1 MTDVLFREH
10 IIFHE
15 FHTFNNLKYIGDA
28 AARAYVATS
37 KMYHKP
43 MLLKPINF
51 NQSFTIQDLVNEVK
65 QHRKVE
71 LHENIVRFYGITKE
85 DRGQY
90 QYMLLLEYSDEG
102 TLCSFLKKSFKQLKW
117 DVKLKL
123 AKQLVNAVYC
133 LHGNDIVHKDLNSVN
148 ILIQNG
154 NIKLSGFG
162 ITTKTRKPMN
172 ALSKIYGTVFQ
183 YVDPEYLK
191 NHQEFIRNKKSDVYS
206 VGVVLWQITS
216 GRIPFE
222 FELPDFSLVQSII
235 EGKREIAIKGIPS
248 KYVEIYT
255 ACWEGNPKN
264 RPNIQQ
270 VLKKL
275 NEIEIIGEKS
285 RGTESTVI
293 KNTTPNTN
301 DSIKDVEYM
310 KNSFSSTASTPSSI
324 IFDILA
330 MFKTR
335 HQSDE
340 SSIMTYISSQNRMQF
355 DNCNDS
361 AVGSC
366 STLVEKHFEKKSLE
380 ELLSKPGTISEIKYS
395 LENLNKDINEL
406 ILRKLLL
413 EFINQFY
420 LSHNT
425 NVTSDWLNEFI
436 QNHIGV
442 NDQLSSKY
450 LLDMMLNHKHQAY
463 FTNLLGFFYEHG
475 IGCDEMDQKKAFDF
489 YLRGSVYD
497 ECQENICSETNLC
510 STFNDT
516 FLCLNDILL
525 SIGQYFLGLFYYK
538 GINDDVDQ
546 DFEKAFEWISKSS
559 ENGNIVA
566 QCMLGYLY
574 EHGFGTPKS
583 EKQAFEWY
591 MKSAEGGNAC
601 GQCNVGLFYDKG
613 SFLVTQNKYE
623 AFKWYS
629 KAAEGGDST
638 GQYNLG
644 LCYEEGIGT
653 VKDKNKAF
661 EWYMKS
667 AERGNASGQCKIGV
681 CYEEGISIEKNWNKA
696 FNWYLKSAKNYD
708 ILGQYNLGL
717 CYMKGIGT
725 NKNEAKAFDL
735 FLEFAEA
742 GNSLIQCYL
751 EYCYDHQIGMVKNSN
766 DEAVRWDSKP
776 TEEKDIL
783 KHCNL
788 ALCFENIVKDNEQA
802 FEWCLKFAKSGNST
816 AQYYLGECFENGLG
830 TKKDV
835 EKAFEWYLKSAE
847 GDNRNSQYKVG
858 HYYQNGIGVAED
870 KEKAFEWLL
879 KSAENGITKA
889 QFAVALCYMYGIGT
903 KKHVFESIT
912 WFQKANEKDDNKFKA
927 SN

>member
-1 MTDVLFREH
+1 
-10 IIFHE
+10 
-15 FHTFNNLKYIGDA
+15 
-28 AARAYVATS
+28 
-37 KMYHKP
+37 MYHKP

-497 ECQENICSETNLC
+497 ECQENICSETNL
-510 STFNDT
+510 F
-516 FLCLNDILL
+516 
-525 SIGQYFLGLFYYK
+525 
-538 GINDDVDQ
+538 
-546 DFEKAFEWISKSS
+546 
-559 ENGNIVA
+559 
-566 QCMLGYLY
+566 
-574 EHGFGTPKS
+574 
-583 EKQAFEWY
+583 
-591 MKSAEGGNAC
+591 
-601 GQCNVGLFYDKG
+601 
-613 SFLVTQNKYE
+613 TQNKYE